1 MAPILMLAQ
10 NVLNAKTP
18 FLLLLE
24 IWHLPVSKVHK
35 QNSNIR
41 LLRLELENLI
51 ATIGLSYRTIGRC
64 IDRRG
69 GGSIGSLIG
78 QRAG

>member
-24 IWHLPVSKVHK
+24 IWHLPVFKVHK

-41 LLRLELENLI
+41 LLRLELE
-51 ATIGLSYRTIGRC
+51 T
-64 IDRRG
+64 
-69 GGSIGSLIG
+69 
-78 QRAG
+78 

>member
-1 MAPILMLAQ
+1 MAPILMLTQ

-24 IWHLPVSKVHK
+24 IWHLPVFKVHK

-51 ATIGLSYRTIGRC
+51 ATIGLSYRTIGQRTG
-64 IDRRG
+64 R
-69 GGSIGSLIG
+69 SIRPLIG
-78 QRAG
+78 ESAG

>member
-24 IWHLPVSKVHK
+24 IWHLPVFKVHK

-51 ATIGLSYRTIGRC
+51 ATIGLSYRTIVRC

-69 GGSIGSLIG
+69 DRSIGSLIG

>member
-24 IWHLPVSKVHK
+24 IWHLPVFKVHK

-51 ATIGLSYRTIGRC
+51 ATIGLSYRAIGQCTGR
-64 IDRRG
+64 
-69 GGSIGSLIG
+69 SIRPLIG
-78 QRAG
+78 ESAG

>member
-1 MAPILMLAQ
+1 MNSQVPILCRSQNMLR
-10 NVLNAKTP
+10 AKKP

-24 IWHLPVSKVHK
+24 IWHLPVFKAHK

-51 ATIGLSYRTIGRC
+51 ATIGLSYRTIGQCTGR
-64 IDRRG
+64 
-69 GGSIGSLIG
+69 SIRPLIG
-78 QRAG
+78 ESAG